1 MAFNDALDL
10 RTAVVEAVQDQN
22 ITDVWPRLVKLAEA
36 TINRRLRAREQI
48 ATTTLN
54 VANGF
59 AYLPGDFMEV
69 LSLYDATGRELTM
82 QPIGMAVRNGTQ
94 GFYAVDSDRILAKE
108 DGAFTLKYYAA
119 LPSVSGTLSASNWAL
134 LRWPQV
140 YLYTVATEA
149 ARYLR
154 NPEMAREFAAVADQE
169 IAAIAAQDASARYG
183 RAKVR
188 FSWVTP

>member
-48 ATTTLN
+48 ATTVLN

-154 NPEMAREFAAVADQE
+154 NPEMAREFEAVADRE

-188 FSWVTP
+188 FGWVSP